1 MKFLKHLALAV
12 AGIACFS
19 TGAAA
24 FESFGGPTGVLRWEE
39 GSTFDGYT
47 LIAPYYSTSTYLI
60 DMEGNV
66 VHTWKDDTP
75 PGLHA
80 LLLPDGNLLRPMRL
94 GSKAKARVGGPSG
107 GFQIID
113 WNGKVLREFILNE
126 PDRITTHGVTPMPN
140 GNILCIGREFKTMAD
155 AIKKGRDPKSLP

>member
-1 MKFLKHLALAV
+1 MSC
-12 AGIACFS
+12 I
-19 TGAAA
+19 
-24 FESFGGPTGVLRWEE
+24 P
-39 GSTFDGYT
+39 GSTT
-47 LIAPYYSTSTYLI
+47 R
-60 DMEGNV
+60 
-66 VHTWKDDTP
+66 P

-107 GFQIID
+107 RLPD
-113 WNGKVLREFILNE
+113 HRLNGKVLREFILNE

-155 AIKKGRDPKSLP
+155 ANQKRTRSQKSAKAGSVRTGCGQRSGILVALHH